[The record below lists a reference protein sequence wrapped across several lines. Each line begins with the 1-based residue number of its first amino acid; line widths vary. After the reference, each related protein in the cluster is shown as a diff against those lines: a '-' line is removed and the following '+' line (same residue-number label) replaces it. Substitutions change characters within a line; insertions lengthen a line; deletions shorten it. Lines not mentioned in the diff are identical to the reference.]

1 MAYIVK
7 MPGQETDSVPEYDKT
22 ACQASFASQL
32 IAAAFNHSPATAPH
46 RSHGIPK
53 ILFLYQQQQ

>member
-7 MPGQETDSVPEYDKT
+7 IPGQETDSVPEYDKT

-32 IAAAFNHSPATAPH
+32 IAAASIIPPKQH